1 MADPVDTDRPA
12 GGPEA
17 PVAQWTAPDAPAAS
31 SAPHGAR
38 RGASVV
44 AGIVSLIGGVCIA
57 AGAFLPITTGDQGF
71 SILQTGSGAGPDN
84 YFAIEPIITGV
95 LVALLGI
102 IVLGRAISPALGG
115 GLLVG
120 LGMAETLAYAAYL
133 GFAFAGAGDLAAGTA
148 PPVGSGAFIGL
159 AGALMATIGGGV
171 TLSSMWPA

>member
-1 MADPVDTDRPA
+1 MADPVDADRPA

-17 PVAQWTAPDAPAAS
+17 PIAQWTAPDAPATS
-31 SAPHGAR
+31 SGPRAAR

-44 AGIVSLIGGVCIA
+44 AGIVSLVGGVFIA

-71 SILQTGSGAGPDN
+71 AILQTGPSAGPDD

-95 LVALLGI
+95 LVGLLGL

-120 LGMAETLAYAAYL
+120 LGIAETLAYAAYL
-133 GFAFAGAGDLAAGTA
+133 GFAFAGAGDVGGGAASS
-148 PPVGSGAFIGL
+148 VGSGAFIGL

-171 TLSSMWPA
+171 TLSNMWPA